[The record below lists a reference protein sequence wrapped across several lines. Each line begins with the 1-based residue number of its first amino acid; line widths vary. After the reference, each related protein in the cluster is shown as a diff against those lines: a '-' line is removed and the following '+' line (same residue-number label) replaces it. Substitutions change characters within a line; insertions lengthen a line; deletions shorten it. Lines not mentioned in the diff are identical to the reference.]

1 MAEANTSELTNH
13 LGQFTSPEE
22 FVSPEQFDPLKEE
35 YTRVSINRV
44 LARILDFGGISKF
57 PGCVPANYP
66 EFFACT

>member
-1 MAEANTSELTNH
+1 MAEAN
-13 LGQFTSPEE
+13 QFTSPQE

-44 LARILDFGGISKF
+44 LARILDFGSVSKF

-66 EFFACT
+66 E

>member
-1 MAEANTSELTNH
+1 MYIILGENMAEAN
-13 LGQFTSPEE
+13 QFTSPQE

-44 LARILDFGGISKF
+44 LARILDFGSVSKF

-66 EFFACT
+66 E